1 MSNNVVDIVVQLTDK
16 NTQAGLEKIAAASK
30 GTVAELAKLKTEML
44 TIGAGAGI
52 TGLGSKLA
60 KEALDWNLSVKKM
73 QSLTG
78 ATAEQASTF
87 ISVANYMGVATDVST
102 TAFAKF
108 AKAVST
114 AQDKMQTASAEG
126 KLATDMF
133 SRLGIS
139 IDQIQGKNT
148 LEVFQIIQERL
159 RGMKD
164 GAEKT
169 RVEMELFGKTGYQ
182 LHGMLNM
189 SAEAMKQVEDRAR
202 AMGLIID
209 DEAAKKSAQFNRQ
222 LKDMEQTGKRLAIMI
237 GQELLPVIMD
247 YTQWAI
253 DLTKSYSSM
262 ATEQKEAISGVV
274 KFSFEAGI
282 AVTVI
287 QSVTTALKFMRLAT
301 LAAAGPWV
309 ALASAIALAGKALL
323 DYRYKER
330 TKGTDLGVDV
340 NGLRAH
346 KNFNAPGTNA
356 AYMANH
362 DGRYWVEDSSFFG
375 LIKNDRLATKEE
387 GAQIDAAMKAK
398 EEADAAKKKA
408 EEEQAKLDQEIENA
422 KNGLSNN
429 EAINKANEEAGK
441 AAKAQ
446 EAAAKKA
453 EQAAEK
459 LASSVERLN
468 DMIRSLTL
476 QSLEIDGSQ
485 YEIDKLS
492 AKNQYESN
500 NKNIRDIIRS
510 AAGLNGGG
518 GGTGEASSVLDAA
531 NAQLG
536 KKYVLGAEG
545 DWATDCGK
553 LFADSIR
560 ASFGVSTARYVPDIM
575 RDSRAVGA
583 WHDPGDGYVPKAGD
597 GVVVLGDNHVVIA
610 DGKGGYSGANSHGPG
625 GIGPGQVLQSSSI
638 EGDFGAV
645 TGYVDTALYAKAY
658 GGSAPTG
665 ASNDALKIA
674 NAKALADSNLVAEAK
689 AKNEE
694 VYQKKLAE
702 ADRNQKIRV
711 RKMNEDIVKLD
722 LERTGD
728 RLQLIK
734 AESEAQQAQIDDNIR
749 EYTKAVGDKTLAE
762 KKANAEKLKL
772 TAETNQKIRE
782 LAYTHLNEDVDKQSN
797 LVKLGRVSQEDADKV
812 LDESLKSYI
821 SYAQSELNE
830 AQLSATQRLQI
841 EKNLVEAQQK
851 LWELAGRSLKT
862 SLQEAARQYKQET
875 TNYADLAKST
885 FDSTMSSINSA
896 WTNNLEAMATGTKSF
911 SKGLISIFK
920 DMTNSII
927 KMMVN
932 LSFQQYLQPKLQS
945 LFGRVAG
952 GIGNIGIGRGNVSS
966 FSGGGSFRAA
976 FTGNSMGKFA
986 SGGIAP
992 AGMTLVGENGPELLQ
1007 FNSSHRIYNASQ
1019 TRKMLGG
1026 NQGNNVTVNIINQSG
1041 QALESEQQ
1049 SSRFDGENYIIDVM
1063 VKAVTNNKGGARDA
1077 IKAAA
1082 G

>member
-1 MSNNVVDIVVQLTDK
+1 MSNNVVDIIVQLTDK
-16 NTQAGLEKIAAASK
+16 NAQAGLEKIAATSK
-30 GTVAELAKLKTEML
+30 GTVAELSKLKNEL
-44 TIGAGAGI
+44 FAIGAGAGI
-52 TGLGSKLA
+52 AGLGTKLA
-60 KEALDWNLSVKKM
+60 KEALSWNLSVKKM

-102 TAFAKF
+102 VAFAKF

-114 AQDKMQTASAEG
+114 AQDKMQVASAEG

-148 LEVFQIIQERL
+148 LEVFSIIQDRL
-159 RGMKD
+159 RNMKD

-182 LHGMLNM
+182 LHGMLNL

-202 AMGLIID
+202 AMGLIIN
-209 DEAAKKSAQFNRQ
+209 DEAAQKSASFNRQ
-222 LKDMEQTGKRLAIMI
+222 LKDMEQAGKRLAIMI
-237 GQELLPVIMD
+237 GQELLPVVME
-247 YTQWAI
+247 YAQGAI
-253 DLTKSYSSM
+253 NLTKSYSEL
-262 ATEQKEAISGVV
+262 ATEQKEAISGLI
-274 KFSFEAGI
+274 KFGLEASI
-282 AVTVI
+282 AITAI
-287 QSVTTALKFMRLAT
+287 QSITSALKFMRLAT
-301 LAAAGPWV
+301 IAAAGPWLTLATV
-309 ALASAIALAGKALL
+309 AGLAAKSIYSAVYASKTA
-323 DYRYKER
+323 
-330 TKGTDLGVDV
+330 GTDLGVDV

-346 KNFNAPGTNA
+346 KNLNAPGTNE
-356 AYMANH
+356 AYMANK
-362 DGRYWVEDSSFFG
+362 DGRYWVEDSAFFG

-387 GAQIDAAMKAK
+387 GAQIDAAIKAK
-398 EEADAAKKKA
+398 EAADAAKKKA
-408 EEEQAKLDQEIENA
+408 DEEQAKMEQEIENA
-422 KNGLSNN
+422 KNGLTNN

-468 DMIRSLTL
+468 ELIRSLTL

-485 YEIDKLS
+485 YEIDKLN
-492 AKNQYESN
+492 AKNQFETN

-518 GGTGEASSVLDAA
+518 GTGEASSVLAAA

-560 ASFGVSTARYVPDIM
+560 ESFGVSTPRYVPDIM
-575 RDSRAVGA
+575 RDARAVGA
-583 WHDPGDGYVPKAGD
+583 WHDVGDGYVPKAGD

-610 DGKGGYSGANSHGPG
+610 DGNGGYTGANSHGPG
-625 GIGPGQVLQSSSI
+625 GRGPGQVLQSSSI
-638 EGDFGAV
+638 EGDFGTA
-645 TGYVDTALYAKAY
+645 TGYVDTALYARAY
-658 GGSAPTG
+658 GGSVPTG
-665 ASNDALKIA
+665 ASNDALKNA

-782 LAYTHLNEDVDKQSN
+782 LAYTQLNEDVDKQSN

-821 SYAQSELNE
+821 AYAQSELNE

-851 LWELAGRSLKT
+851 LWEMAGRNLRT
-862 SLQEAARQYKQET
+862 SLAEGARQYNQQV
-875 TNYADLAKST
+875 TNYGDLAKST
-885 FDSTMSSINSA
+885 FDSTMSSINSSF
-896 WTNNLEAMATGTKSF
+896 TSHLEGIATGAESF
-911 SKGLISIFK
+911 GKGLKNIFK
-920 DMTNSII
+920 DITNSIL
-927 KMMVN
+927 KMLVN
-932 LSFQQYLQPKLQS
+932 LSFQQYVQPKLQS
-945 LFGRVAG
+945 LFGGVVS
-952 GIGNIGIGRGNVSS
+952 GIGAIGAGRGNVSS
-966 FSGGGSFRAA
+966 FASGGSFSSA
-976 FTGNSMGKFA
+976 FTGNSFGKFA

-1019 TRKMLGG
+1019 TRKMIGG
-1026 NQGNNVTVNIINQSG
+1026 EGANKVTVNIINQSG
-1041 QALESEQQ
+1041 QQLDSQQ
-1049 SSRFDGENYIIDVM
+1049 QETKFDGEQMIVDVVVSSLM
-1063 VKAVTNNKGGARDA
+1063 TNKGGMRDA

-1082 G
+1082 V

>member
-16 NTQAGLEKIAAASK
+16 NTQAGLEKITAASK

-73 QSLTG
+73 QALTG

-87 ISVANYMGVATDVST
+87 ISVADYMGVATDVST

-108 AKAVST
+108 AKAVSN

-253 DLTKSYSSM
+253 DLTKSYSGM

-309 ALASAIALAGKALL
+309 SLATVVGLA
-323 DYRYKER
+323 
-330 TKGTDLGVDV
+330 TKGVYEYIYASKIAGSDLGVTTAG
-340 NGLRAH
+340 GLKAH
-346 KNFNAPGTNA
+346 INTNEPSHNLSE

-375 LIKNDRLATKEE
+375 LFKNDRLATKEE

-422 KNGLSNN
+422 KNGLSNT

-485 YEIDKLS
+485 YEIDKLN

-510 AAGLNGGG
+510 AAGLNSVGGG
-518 GGTGEASSVLDAA
+518 SGEASGVLAAA

-536 KKYVLGAEG
+536 KAYSLGADG
-545 DWATDCGK
+545 TWATDCGK
-553 LFADSIR
+553 LFADSVKET
-560 ASFGVSTARYVPDIM
+560 FGKDVPRYVPSIM
-575 RDSRAVGA
+575 DAAAAAGA
-583 WHDPGDGYVPKAGD
+583 WHPAGDGYTPQAGD
-597 GVVVLGDNHVVIA
+597 GVVVLGDNHIVIS
-610 DGKGGYSGANSHGPG
+610 DGNGGYTGANSSTG
-625 GIGPGQVLQSSSI
+625 VVAKQSV

-645 TGYVDTALYAKAY
+645 TGYVDTAKLV
-658 GGSAPTG
+658 GTSASVA
-665 ASNDALKIA
+665 ASTEA
-674 NAKALADSNLVAEAK
+674 NSNLVAEAR

-702 ADRNQKIRV
+702 AERNQTIRV
-711 RKMNEDIVKLD
+711 RKMNEDITKLD

-734 AESEAQQAQIDDNIR
+734 TESDAQKAQIEDNVR
-749 EYTKAVGDKTLAE
+749 EYTKAVGDKKLAE
-762 KKANAEKLKL
+762 KKAESERLKL
-772 TAETNQKIRE
+772 VADTEQKIRE
-782 LAYTHLNEDVDKQSN
+782 LAYTQTTEALDHQSN
-797 LVKLGRVSQEDADKV
+797 LVKLGHLTQDQSDAILAEQLQAYIDYSK
-812 LDESLKSYI
+812 DELAN
-821 SYAQSELNE
+821 AQMT
-830 AQLSATQRLQI
+830 ATQRLQI

-851 LWELAGRSLKT
+851 LWEMAGRNLK
-862 SLQEAARQYKQET
+862 SRLKEAARQYQEET
-875 TNYADLAKST
+875 VNYADLAKST
-885 FDSTMSSINSA
+885 FDSTMSNINST
-896 WTNNLEAMATGTKSF
+896 WTSNLEAMATGTKSF

-932 LSFQQYLQPKLQS
+932 LSFQQYLQPKLQG
-945 LFGRVAG
+945 LFGGLAG
-952 GIGNIGIGRGNVSS
+952 GIGNIGGGARTFSTGRS
-966 FSGGGSFRAA
+966 FSSA
-976 FTGNSMGKFA
+976 FSSRGFSKFA
-986 SGGIAP
+986 SGGVAP
-992 AGMTLVGENGPELLQ
+992 TGMTLVGENGPELLQ
-1007 FNSSHRIYNASQ
+1007 FNASHRIYNASQ

-1041 QALESEQQ
+1041 QSLESEQQ
-1049 SSRFDGENYIIDVM
+1049 SSRFDGENYIIDVV

>member
-485 YEIDKLS
+485 YEIDKLN
-492 AKNQYESN
+492 AKNQFETN

-518 GGTGEASSVLDAA
+518 GTGEASSVLAAA

-560 ASFGVSTARYVPDIM
+560 ESFGVSTPRYVPDIM
-575 RDSRAVGA
+575 RDARAVGA
-583 WHDPGDGYVPKAGD
+583 WHDVGDGYVPKAGD

-610 DGKGGYSGANSHGPG
+610 DGNGGYTGANSHGPG
-625 GIGPGQVLQSSSI
+625 GRGPGQVLQSSSI
-638 EGDFGAV
+638 EGDFGTA

-665 ASNDALKIA
+665 ASNDALKNA

-782 LAYTHLNEDVDKQSN
+782 LAYTQLNEDVDKQSN

>member
-1 MSNNVVDIVVQLTDK
+1 MSNNVVDIIVQLTDK
-16 NTQAGLEKIAAASK
+16 NAQAGLEKIAATSK
-30 GTVAELAKLKTEML
+30 GTVAELSKLKNEL
-44 TIGAGAGI
+44 FAIGAGAGI
-52 TGLGSKLA
+52 AGLGTKLA
-60 KEALDWNLSVKKM
+60 KEALSWNLSVKKM

-102 TAFAKF
+102 VAFAKF

-114 AQDKMQTASAEG
+114 AQDKMQVASAEG

-148 LEVFQIIQERL
+148 LEVFSILQDRL
-159 RGMKD
+159 RNMKD

-182 LHGMLNM
+182 LHGMLNL

-202 AMGLIID
+202 AMGLIIN
-209 DEAAKKSAQFNRQ
+209 DEAAQKSASFNRQ

-237 GQELLPVIMD
+237 GQELLPVVME
-247 YTQWAI
+247 YAQGAI
-253 DLTKSYSSM
+253 NLTKTYSEL
-262 ATEQKEAISGVV
+262 ATEQKEAISGLL
-274 KFSFEAGI
+274 KFGLEASI
-282 AVTVI
+282 AITAI
-287 QSVTTALKFMRLAT
+287 QSITSALKFMRLAT
-301 LAAAGPWV
+301 IAAAGPWLTLATV
-309 ALASAIALAGKALL
+309 AGLAAKSIYGAVYASKTA
-323 DYRYKER
+323 
-330 TKGTDLGVDV
+330 GTDLGVDV

-346 KNFNAPGTNA
+346 KNLNAPGTNS

-362 DGRYWVEDSSFFG
+362 DGRYWVEDSSLFG
-375 LIKNDRLATKEE
+375 LVKNDRLATKEE
-387 GAQIDAAMKAK
+387 GAQIDAAIKAK
-398 EEADAAKKKA
+398 EAADAAKKKA
-408 EEEQAKLDQEIENA
+408 EEEQAKMEQEIENA
-422 KNGLSNN
+422 KNGLTNN

-468 DMIRSLTL
+468 ELIRSLTL

-485 YEIDKLS
+485 YEIDKLN
-492 AKNQYESN
+492 AKNQYETN
-500 NKNIRDIIRS
+500 NKNIREIIRS
-510 AAGLNGGG
+510 AAGLGNVGGG
-518 GGTGEASSVLDAA
+518 SGSASGVLDAA

-536 KKYVLGAEG
+536 KAYVLGADG
-545 DWATDCGK
+545 TWATDCGK
-553 LFADSIR
+553 LFADSVKET
-560 ASFGVSTARYVPDIM
+560 FGKDVPRYVPSIM
-575 RDSRAVGA
+575 DAAAEAGA
-583 WHDPGDGYVPKAGD
+583 WHPEGDGYVPKAGD
-597 GVVVLGDNHVVIA
+597 GVVVLGDNHIVIA
-610 DGKGGYSGANSHGPG
+610 DGNGGYTGANSSTG
-625 GIGPGQVLQSSSI
+625 VVAKQSI
-638 EGDFGAV
+638 TGDFGAI
-645 TGYVDTALYAKAY
+645 TGYVDTSKLV
-658 GGSAPTG
+658 GVSGSA
-665 ASNDALKIA
+665 DALKNA
-674 NAKALADSNLVAEAK
+674 NAKALANSNLVAEAK

-782 LAYTHLNEDVDKQSN
+782 LAYTQLNEDVDKQSN

-851 LWELAGRSLKT
+851 LWEAAGRNLRT
-862 SLQEAARQYKQET
+862 SLAEGARQYNQQV
-875 TNYADLAKST
+875 TNYGDLAKST
-885 FDSTMSSINSA
+885 FDSTMSSINSSF
-896 WTNNLEAMATGTKSF
+896 TSHLEGIATGAESF
-911 SKGLISIFK
+911 GKGLKNIFK
-920 DMTNSII
+920 DITNSIL
-927 KMMVN
+927 KMLVN
-932 LSFQQYLQPKLQS
+932 LSFQQYVQPKLQS
-945 LFGRVAG
+945 LFGGVVNGLGALGASRG
-952 GIGNIGIGRGNVSS
+952 GVSS
-966 FSGGGSFRAA
+966 FASGGSFSSA
-976 FTGNSMGKFA
+976 FTGNSFGKFA
-986 SGGIAP
+986 SGGMAP

-1019 TRKMLGG
+1019 TRKMIGG
-1026 NQGNNVTVNIINQSG
+1026 EGANKVTVNVINQSG
-1041 QALESEQQ
+1041 QQLDSQQ
-1049 SSRFDGENYIIDVM
+1049 QETKFDGEQMIVDVVVSSLM
-1063 VKAVTNNKGGARDA
+1063 TNKGGMRDA

-1082 G
+1082 V

>member
-1 MSNNVVDIVVQLTDK
+1 MSNNVVDIIVQLTDK
-16 NTQAGLEKIAAASK
+16 NAQAGLEKIAATSK
-30 GTVAELAKLKTEML
+30 GTVAELSKLKNEL
-44 TIGAGAGI
+44 FAIGAGAGI
-52 TGLGSKLA
+52 AGLGTKFA
-60 KEALDWNLSVKKM
+60 KEALSWNLSVKKM

-102 TAFAKF
+102 VAFAKF

-114 AQDKMQTASAEG
+114 AQDKMQVASAEG

-148 LEVFQIIQERL
+148 LEVFSIIQDRL
-159 RGMKD
+159 RNMKD

-209 DEAAKKSAQFNRQ
+209 DEAARKSAAFNRQ

-237 GQELLPVIMD
+237 GQELLPVVME
-247 YTQWAI
+247 YAQGAI
-253 DLTKSYSSM
+253 DLTKSYSNL
-262 ATEQKEAISGVV
+262 ATEQKEAIAGLI
-274 KFSFEAGI
+274 KFGLEATIVITG
-282 AVTVI
+282 I
-287 QSVTTALKFMRLAT
+287 QSVTSALKFMRLAT
-301 LAAAGPWV
+301 IAAAGPWLTLATV
-309 ALASAIALAGKALL
+309 AGLAAKSIYSAVYASKTA
-323 DYRYKER
+323 
-330 TKGTDLGVDV
+330 GTDLGVDV

-346 KNFNAPGTNA
+346 KNLNAPGTNS
-356 AYMANH
+356 AYMANK
-362 DGRYWVEDSSFFG
+362 DGRYWVEDSSLFG

-387 GAQIDAAMKAK
+387 GAQIDAAIKAK
-398 EEADAAKKKA
+398 EAADAAKKKA
-408 EEEQAKLDQEIENA
+408 EEEQERLQKEIDDA
-422 KNGLSNN
+422 KNGLTNN
-429 EAINKANEEAGK
+429 DVLNKLGGDLSDG
-441 AAKAQ
+441 AKAQ
-446 EAAAKKA
+446 EKAAKEQA
-453 EQAAEK
+453 QAAEK
-459 LASSVERLN
+459 MSQAADRLT
-468 DMIRSLTL
+468 DLIKSLTL

-485 YEIDKLS
+485 YEIDK
-492 AKNQYESN
+492 AQARNQYDSN
-500 NKNIRDIIRS
+500 TKNILSILQS
-510 AAGLNGGG
+510 AAGISSSGS
-518 GGTGEASSVLDAA
+518 ASGVLEAA

-536 KKYVLGAEG
+536 KAYVLGADG

-553 LFADSIR
+553 LFADSVK
-560 ASFGVSTARYVPDIM
+560 ATFGKDVPRYVPSIM
-575 RDSRAVGA
+575 DAAAEAGA
-583 WHDPGDGYVPKAGD
+583 WHPEGDGYIPKAGD
-597 GVVVLGDNHVVIA
+597 GVVVLGDNHIVIA
-610 DGKGGYSGANSHGPG
+610 DGNGGYTGANSSTG
-625 GIGPGQVLQSSSI
+625 VVAKQSI
-638 EGDFGAV
+638 TGDFGAI
-645 TGYVDTALYAKAY
+645 TGYVDTSKLAGIS
-658 GGSAPTG
+658 GGSAY
-665 ASNDALKIA
+665 SQA
-674 NAKALADSNLVAEAK
+674 NAKALANSNLVAEAK
-689 AKNEE
+689 SKNEE
-694 VYQKKLAE
+694 VYQKKLEE

-782 LAYTHLNEDVDKQSN
+782 LAYTQLNEDVDKQSN

-821 SYAQSELNE
+821 TYAQSELNE

-851 LWELAGRSLKT
+851 LWEAAGRNLRT
-862 SLQEAARQYKQET
+862 SLAEGARQYNQQV
-875 TNYADLAKST
+875 TNYGDLAKST
-885 FDSTMSSINSA
+885 FDSTMSSINSSF
-896 WTNNLEAMATGTKSF
+896 TSHLENIATGAESF
-911 SKGLISIFK
+911 GKGLKNIFK
-920 DMTNSII
+920 DITNSII
-927 KMMVN
+927 KMLVN
-932 LSFQQYLQPKLQS
+932 LSFQQYVQPKLQS
-945 LFGRVAG
+945 LFGGVVSGLGA
-952 GIGNIGIGRGNVSS
+952 IGAGRGGVSS
-966 FSGGGSFRAA
+966 FASGGSFSSA
-976 FTGNSMGKFA
+976 FTGNSFGKFA

-1019 TRKMLGG
+1019 TRKMIGG
-1026 NQGNNVTVNIINQSG
+1026 EGANKVTVNIINQSG
-1041 QALESEQQ
+1041 QQLDSQQ
-1049 SSRFDGENYIIDVM
+1049 QETKFDGEQMIVDVVVSSLM
-1063 VKAVTNNKGGARDA
+1063 TNKGGMRDA

-1082 G
+1082 V

>member
-1 MSNNVVDIVVQLTDK
+1 MSNNVVDIIVQLTDK
-16 NTQAGLEKIAAASK
+16 NAQTGLEKIAATSK
-30 GTVAELAKLKTEML
+30 GTVAELSKLKNEL
-44 TIGAGAGI
+44 FAIGAGAGI
-52 TGLGSKLA
+52 AGLGTKLA
-60 KEALDWNLSVKKM
+60 KEALSWNLSVKKM

-102 TAFAKF
+102 VAFAKF

-114 AQDKMQTASAEG
+114 AQDKMQVASAEG

-139 IDQIQGKNT
+139 IDQIEGKNT
-148 LEVFQIIQERL
+148 LEVFKIIQDRL
-159 RGMKD
+159 RNMKD

-189 SAEAMKQVEDRAR
+189 SADAMKQVEDRAR

-237 GQELLPVIMD
+237 GQELLPVVME
-247 YTQWAI
+247 YAQGAI
-253 DLTKSYSSM
+253 NLTKSYSNL
-262 ATEQKEAISGVV
+262 ATEQKEAISGLI
-274 KFSFEAGI
+274 KFGLEASIVITG
-282 AVTVI
+282 I
-287 QSVTTALKFMRLAT
+287 QSVTSALKFMRLAT
-301 LAAAGPWV
+301 IAAAGPWLTLATV
-309 ALASAIALAGKALL
+309 AGLAAKSIYSAVYASKTA
-323 DYRYKER
+323 
-330 TKGTDLGVDV
+330 GTDLGVDV

-346 KNFNAPGTNA
+346 KNLNAPGTNS

-387 GAQIDAAMKAK
+387 GAQIDAAIKAK
-398 EEADAAKKKA
+398 EAADAAKKKA
-408 EEEQAKLDQEIENA
+408 DEEQAKMEQEIENA
-422 KNGLSNN
+422 KNGLTNN

-485 YEIDKLS
+485 YEIDKLN

-510 AAGLNGGG
+510 AAGLNSVGGG
-518 GGTGEASSVLDAA
+518 SGEASGVLAAA

-536 KKYVLGAEG
+536 KAYSLGADG
-545 DWATDCGK
+545 TWATDCGK
-553 LFADSIR
+553 LFADSVKET
-560 ASFGVSTARYVPDIM
+560 FGKDVPRYVPSIM
-575 RDSRAVGA
+575 DAAAAAGA
-583 WHDPGDGYVPKAGD
+583 WHPAGDGYTPQAGD
-597 GVVVLGDNHVVIA
+597 GVVVLGDNHIVIS
-610 DGKGGYSGANSHGPG
+610 DGNGGYTGANSSTG
-625 GIGPGQVLQSSSI
+625 VVAKQSV

-645 TGYVDTALYAKAY
+645 TGYVDTAKLV
-658 GGSAPTG
+658 GTSASVS
-665 ASNDALKIA
+665 ASTDAIKNA
-674 NAKALADSNLVAEAK
+674 NAQALANSNLVAEAR

-702 ADRNQKIRV
+702 AERNQTIRV
-711 RKMNEDIVKLD
+711 RKMNEDITKLD

-734 AESEAQQAQIDDNIR
+734 TESDAQKAQIEDNVR
-749 EYTKAVGDKTLAE
+749 EYTKAVGDKKLAE
-762 KKANAEKLKL
+762 KKAEAERLKL
-772 TAETNQKIRE
+772 VADTEQKIRE
-782 LAYTHLNEDVDKQSN
+782 LAYTQTTEALDHQSN
-797 LVKLGRVSQEDADKV
+797 LVKLGHLTQEQSDAILAEQLQAYIDYSKDELANSQMT
-812 LDESLKSYI
+812 
-821 SYAQSELNE
+821 
-830 AQLSATQRLQI
+830 ATQRLQI

-851 LWELAGRSLKT
+851 LWEMAGRNLK
-862 SLQEAARQYKQET
+862 SRLKEAARQYQEET
-875 TNYADLAKST
+875 VNYADLAKST
-885 FDSTMSSINSA
+885 FDSTMSNINST
-896 WTNNLEAMATGTKSF
+896 WTSNLEAMATGTKSF

-945 LFGRVAG
+945 LFGGVVG
-952 GIGNIGIGRGNVSS
+952 GIGNIGGGGRTFSTGRS
-966 FSGGGSFRAA
+966 FSSA
-976 FTGNSMGKFA
+976 FSSRGFSKFA
-986 SGGIAP
+986 SGGVAP
-992 AGMTLVGENGPELLQ
+992 TGMTLVGENGPELLQ
-1007 FNSSHRIYNASQ
+1007 FNASHRIYNASQ

>member
-73 QSLTG
+73 QALTG

-102 TAFAKF
+102 MAFAKF
-108 AKAVST
+108 AKAVSN

-169 RVEMELFGKTGYQ
+169 RIEMELFGKTGYQ

-247 YTQWAI
+247 YTQWTI

-262 ATEQKEAISGVV
+262 ASEQKEAISGVV

-309 ALASAIALAGKALL
+309 SLATVVGLA
-323 DYRYKER
+323 
-330 TKGTDLGVDV
+330 TKGVYEYIYASKIAGSDLGVTTAE
-340 NGLRAH
+340 GLKAH
-346 KNFNAPGTNA
+346 INTNEPSHNLSE

-375 LIKNDRLATKEE
+375 LFKNDRLATKEE

-485 YEIDKLS
+485 YEIDKLN

-510 AAGLNGGG
+510 AAGLNSVGGG
-518 GGTGEASSVLDAA
+518 SGEASGVLAAA

-536 KKYVLGAEG
+536 KAYSLGADG
-545 DWATDCGK
+545 TWATDCGK
-553 LFADSIR
+553 LFADSVKET
-560 ASFGVSTARYVPDIM
+560 FGKDVPRYVPSIM
-575 RDSRAVGA
+575 DAAAAAGA
-583 WHDPGDGYVPKAGD
+583 WHPAGDGYTPQAGD
-597 GVVVLGDNHVVIA
+597 GVVVLGDNHIVIS
-610 DGKGGYSGANSHGPG
+610 DGNGGYTGANSSTG
-625 GIGPGQVLQSSSI
+625 VVAKQSV

-645 TGYVDTALYAKAY
+645 TGYVDTARLV
-658 GGSAPTG
+658 GTSASVS
-665 ASNDALKIA
+665 ASTDALKNA
-674 NAKALADSNLVAEAK
+674 NAQALANSNLVAEAR

-702 ADRNQKIRV
+702 AERNQTIRV
-711 RKMNEDIVKLD
+711 RKMNEDITKLD

-734 AESEAQQAQIDDNIR
+734 TESDAQKAQIEDNVR
-749 EYTKAVGDKTLAE
+749 EYTKAVGDKKLAE
-762 KKANAEKLKL
+762 KKAESERLKL
-772 TAETNQKIRE
+772 VADTEQKIRE
-782 LAYTHLNEDVDKQSN
+782 LAYTQTTEALDHQSN
-797 LVKLGRVSQEDADKV
+797 LVKLGHLTQDQSDAILAEQLQAYIDYSK
-812 LDESLKSYI
+812 DELAN
-821 SYAQSELNE
+821 AQMT
-830 AQLSATQRLQI
+830 ATQRLQI

-851 LWELAGRSLKT
+851 LWEMAGRNLK
-862 SLQEAARQYKQET
+862 SRLKEAARQYQEET
-875 TNYADLAKST
+875 VNYADLAKST
-885 FDSTMSSINSA
+885 FDSTMSNINST
-896 WTNNLEAMATGTKSF
+896 WTSNLEAMATGTKSF

-932 LSFQQYLQPKLQS
+932 LSFQQYLQPKLQG
-945 LFGRVAG
+945 LFGGLAG
-952 GIGNIGIGRGNVSS
+952 GIGNIGGGARTFSSGRS
-966 FSGGGSFRAA
+966 FSSA
-976 FTGNSMGKFA
+976 FSSRGFSKFA
-986 SGGIAP
+986 SGGVAP
-992 AGMTLVGENGPELLQ
+992 TGMTLVGENGPELLQ
-1007 FNSSHRIYNASQ
+1007 FNASHRIYNASQ

-1041 QALESEQQ
+1041 QSLESEQQ

>member
-309 ALASAIALAGKALL
+309 SLATVVGLA
-323 DYRYKER
+323 
-330 TKGTDLGVDV
+330 TKGVYEYIYASKIAGSDLGVTTAG
-340 NGLRAH
+340 GLKAH
-346 KNFNAPGTNA
+346 INTNEPSHNLSE
-356 AYMANH
+356 AYMKNH

-375 LIKNDRLATKEE
+375 LFKNDRLATKEE

-408 EEEQAKLDQEIENA
+408 EEEKAKLDQEIENA

-485 YEIDKLS
+485 YEIDKLN

-510 AAGLNGGG
+510 AAGLNSVGGG
-518 GGTGEASSVLDAA
+518 SGEASGVLAAA

-536 KKYVLGAEG
+536 KAYSLGADG
-545 DWATDCGK
+545 TWATDCGK
-553 LFADSIR
+553 LFADSVKET
-560 ASFGVSTARYVPDIM
+560 FGKDVPRYVPSIM
-575 RDSRAVGA
+575 DAAAAAGA
-583 WHDPGDGYVPKAGD
+583 WHPAGDGYTPQAGD
-597 GVVVLGDNHVVIA
+597 GVVVLGDNHIVIS
-610 DGKGGYSGANSHGPG
+610 DGNGGYTGANSSTG
-625 GIGPGQVLQSSSI
+625 VVAKQSV

-645 TGYVDTALYAKAY
+645 TGYVDTAKLV
-658 GGSAPTG
+658 GTSASAS
-665 ASNDALKIA
+665 ASNDALKNA
-674 NAKALADSNLVAEAK
+674 NAQALANSNLVAEAR

-702 ADRNQKIRV
+702 AERNQTIRV
-711 RKMNEDIVKLD
+711 RKMNEDITKLD

-734 AESEAQQAQIDDNIR
+734 TESDAQKAQIDDNVR
-749 EYTKAVGDKTLAE
+749 EYTKAVGDKKLAE
-762 KKANAEKLKL
+762 KKAESERLKL
-772 TAETNQKIRE
+772 VADTEQKIRE
-782 LAYTHLNEDVDKQSN
+782 LAYTQTTEALDHQSN
-797 LVKLGRVSQEDADKV
+797 LVKLGHLTLDQSDAILAEQLQAYIDYSK
-812 LDESLKSYI
+812 DELAN
-821 SYAQSELNE
+821 AQMT
-830 AQLSATQRLQI
+830 ATQRLQI

-851 LWELAGRSLKT
+851 LWEMAGRNLK
-862 SLQEAARQYKQET
+862 SRLKEAARQYQEET
-875 TNYADLAKST
+875 VNYADLAKST
-885 FDSTMSSINSA
+885 FDSTMSNINST
-896 WTNNLEAMATGTKSF
+896 WTSNLEAMATGTKSF

-932 LSFQQYLQPKLQS
+932 LSFQQYLQPKLQG
-945 LFGRVAG
+945 LFGGLAG
-952 GIGNIGIGRGNVSS
+952 GIGNIGGGGRTFSTGRS
-966 FSGGGSFRAA
+966 FSAA
-976 FTGNSMGKFA
+976 FSSRGFSKFA

-992 AGMTLVGENGPELLQ
+992 TGMTLVGENGPELLQ
-1007 FNSSHRIYNASQ
+1007 FNASHRIYNASQ

>member
-108 AKAVST
+108 AKAVSN

-309 ALASAIALAGKALL
+309 SLATVVGLA
-323 DYRYKER
+323 
-330 TKGTDLGVDV
+330 TKGVYEYIYASKIAGSDLGVTTAG
-340 NGLRAH
+340 GLKAH
-346 KNFNAPGTNA
+346 INTNEPSHNLSE
-356 AYMANH
+356 AYMKNH

-375 LIKNDRLATKEE
+375 LFKNDRLATKEE

-408 EEEQAKLDQEIENA
+408 EEEQARLDQEIENA

-485 YEIDKLS
+485 YEIDKLN

-510 AAGLNGGG
+510 AAGINSVGGG
-518 GGTGEASSVLDAA
+518 SGEASGVLAAA

-536 KKYVLGAEG
+536 KAYSLGADG
-545 DWATDCGK
+545 TWATDCGK
-553 LFADSIR
+553 LFADSVKET
-560 ASFGVSTARYVPDIM
+560 FGKDVPRYVPSIM
-575 RDSRAVGA
+575 DAAAAAGA
-583 WHDPGDGYVPKAGD
+583 WHPAGDGYTPQAGD
-597 GVVVLGDNHVVIA
+597 GVVVLGDNHIVIS
-610 DGKGGYSGANSHGPG
+610 DGNGGYTGANSSTG
-625 GIGPGQVLQSSSI
+625 VVAKQSV

-645 TGYVDTALYAKAY
+645 TGYVDTAKLV
-658 GGSAPTG
+658 GTSASAS
-665 ASNDALKIA
+665 ASNDALKNA
-674 NAKALADSNLVAEAK
+674 NAQALANSNLVAEAK

-702 ADRNQKIRV
+702 AERNQTIRV

-782 LAYTHLNEDVDKQSN
+782 LAYTQLNEDVDKQSN

-812 LDESLKSYI
+812 LDESLKAYI

-851 LWELAGRSLKT
+851 LWEAAGRNLRT
-862 SLQEAARQYKQET
+862 SLAEGARQYNQQVV
-875 TNYADLAKST
+875 NYGDLAKST
-885 FDSTMSSINSA
+885 FDSTMSSINSSF
-896 WTNNLEAMATGTKSF
+896 TGHLESIATGAESF
-911 SKGLISIFK
+911 GKGLKNIFK
-920 DMTNSII
+920 DITNSIL
-927 KMMVN
+927 KMLVN
-932 LSFQQYLQPKLQS
+932 LSFQQYIQPKLQS
-945 LFGRVAG
+945 AF
-952 GIGNIGIGRGNVSS
+952 GNIASGLGAIGTSHGNVSS
-966 FSGGGSFRAA
+966 FSSGGSFSSA

-1019 TRKMLGG
+1019 TRKMIGG
-1026 NQGNNVTVNIINQSG
+1026 EGASKVTVNIINQSG
-1041 QALESEQQ
+1041 QQLDSQQ
-1049 SSRFDGENYIIDVM
+1049 QETKFDGEQMIVDVVVSSLM
-1063 VKAVTNNKGGARDA
+1063 TNKGGMRDA

-1082 G
+1082 V

>member
-108 AKAVST
+108 AKAVSN

-262 ATEQKEAISGVV
+262 ASEQKEAISGVV
-274 KFSFEAGI
+274 KFSFEAGV

-309 ALASAIALAGKALL
+309 SLATVVGLA
-323 DYRYKER
+323 
-330 TKGTDLGVDV
+330 TKGVYEYIYASKIAGSDLGVTTAG
-340 NGLRAH
+340 GLKAH
-346 KNFNAPGTNA
+346 INTNKPSHNLSE

-375 LIKNDRLATKEE
+375 LFKNDRLATKEE

-485 YEIDKLS
+485 YEIDKLN

-510 AAGLNGGG
+510 AAGLNSVGGG
-518 GGTGEASSVLDAA
+518 SGEASGVLAAA

-536 KKYVLGAEG
+536 KAYSLGADG
-545 DWATDCGK
+545 TWATDCGK
-553 LFADSIR
+553 LFADSVKET
-560 ASFGVSTARYVPDIM
+560 FGKDVPRYVPSIM
-575 RDSRAVGA
+575 DAAAAAGA
-583 WHDPGDGYVPKAGD
+583 WHPAGDGYTPQAGD
-597 GVVVLGDNHVVIA
+597 GVVVLGDNHIVIS
-610 DGKGGYSGANSHGPG
+610 DGNGGYTGANSSTG
-625 GIGPGQVLQSSSI
+625 VVAKQSV

-645 TGYVDTALYAKAY
+645 TGYVDTAKLV
-658 GGSAPTG
+658 GTSASVS
-665 ASNDALKIA
+665 ASNDALKNA
-674 NAKALADSNLVAEAK
+674 NAQALANSNLVAEAR

-702 ADRNQKIRV
+702 AERNQTIRV
-711 RKMNEDIVKLD
+711 RKMNEDITKLD

-734 AESEAQQAQIDDNIR
+734 AESDAQKAQIEDNVR
-749 EYTKAVGDKTLAE
+749 EYTKAVGDKKLAE
-762 KKANAEKLKL
+762 KKAESERLKL
-772 TAETNQKIRE
+772 VADTEQKIRE
-782 LAYTHLNEDVDKQSN
+782 LAYTQTSEALDHQSN
-797 LVKLGRVSQEDADKV
+797 LVKLGHLTQDQSDAILAEQLQAYIDYSK
-812 LDESLKSYI
+812 DELAN
-821 SYAQSELNE
+821 AQMT
-830 AQLSATQRLQI
+830 ATRRLQI

-851 LWELAGRSLKT
+851 LWEMAGRNLK
-862 SLQEAARQYKQET
+862 SRLREAARQYQAET
-875 TNYADLAKST
+875 VNYADLAKST
-885 FDSTMSSINSA
+885 FDSTMSNINST
-896 WTNNLEAMATGTKSF
+896 WTSNLEAMATGTKSF

-932 LSFQQYLQPKLQS
+932 LSFQQYLQPKLQG
-945 LFGRVAG
+945 LFGGLAG
-952 GIGNIGIGRGNVSS
+952 GIGNIGGGARTFSSGRS
-966 FSGGGSFRAA
+966 FSSA
-976 FTGNSMGKFA
+976 FSSRGFSKFA
-986 SGGIAP
+986 SGGVAP
-992 AGMTLVGENGPELLQ
+992 TGMTLVGENGPELLQ
-1007 FNSSHRIYNASQ
+1007 FNASHRIYNASQ